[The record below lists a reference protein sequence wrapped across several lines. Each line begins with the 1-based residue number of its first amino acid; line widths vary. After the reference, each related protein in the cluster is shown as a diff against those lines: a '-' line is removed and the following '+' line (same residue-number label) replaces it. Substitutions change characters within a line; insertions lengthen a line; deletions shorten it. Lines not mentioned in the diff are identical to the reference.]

1 MYMLKTIYVNV
12 ECNLQVYV
20 EYNLF
25 VEYNLRMEYNQ

>member
-1 MYMLKTIYVNV
+1 MLKTIYVNV